1 MVWHLE
7 VLAASSWTCTY
18 ILAQEILEQLPLPG
32 LFFVAIVEK
41 PILVLSSLHPSNKI
55 SPACTT
61 CFLNRFNT
69 LPITNDTH
77 QKLETKHKDICIHYY
92 SVGIN
97 YSSKIKWLFFLKKKD
112 LNNSK
117 VITTVKWTRGRDYR
131 NSQDTC
137 DLPPMSTSL
146 QMSFNL

>member
-1 MVWHLE
+1 MYLVLRLSLWAPGVDTKASSNKYFQFLLKVIWKLSILYKFIFLR

-97 YSSKIKWLFFLKKKD
+97 YSSKIKWLFFFKKK
-112 LNNSK
+112 
-117 VITTVKWTRGRDYR
+117 I
-131 NSQDTC
+131 
-137 DLPPMSTSL
+137 
-146 QMSFNL
+146 